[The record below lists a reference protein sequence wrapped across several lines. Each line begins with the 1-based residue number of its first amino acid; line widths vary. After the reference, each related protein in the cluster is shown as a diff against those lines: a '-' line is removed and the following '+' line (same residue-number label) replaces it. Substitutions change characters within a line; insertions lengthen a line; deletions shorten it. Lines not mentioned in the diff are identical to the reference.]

1 MFLYIL
7 KRILGFW
14 INNTIKNKFKKMQ
27 KTSIKR
33 LYEADDIQQPA
44 PMQHAPDIQMP
55 PAQEAPVHVV
65 TNIEEIPSFDQV
77 QAQQEQPQDQNLLP
91 QSDVMTLTVQ
101 ELMDRC
107 QQVNPLVCMG
117 LQQFI
122 DSNRDQLLAIPSGG
136 TPEETPNDAPIDGEE
151 DINFSK
157 QMEPKA
163 PEFSLD
169 QPVDDL
175 QFPQE

>member
-1 MFLYIL
+1 
-7 KRILGFW
+7 
-14 INNTIKNKFKKMQ
+14 MQ

-44 PMQHAPDIQMP
+44 PIQQAPEIQLPPAPAQMP
-55 PAQEAPVHVV
+55 ADIA
-65 TNIEEIPSFDQV
+65 EIPSFDQV
-77 QAQQEQPQDQNLLP
+77 QAQSQAHEQPAQDQNLLP
-91 QSDVMTLTVQ
+91 AADVMTLTVQ
-101 ELMDRC
+101 ELIERC
-107 QQVNPLVCMG
+107 QQINPLVCMG

-122 DSNRDQLLAIPSGG
+122 DSNKDQILSIPSGVDHMN
-136 TPEETPNDAPIDGEE
+136 TQDDAPMGDEE

-169 QPVDDL
+169 QPADDL

>member
-1 MFLYIL
+1 
-7 KRILGFW
+7 
-14 INNTIKNKFKKMQ
+14 MQ

-44 PMQHAPDIQMP
+44 PIPQAPTIQMP
-55 PAQEAPVHVV
+55 PAQEAPAHIA

-77 QAQQEQPQDQNLLP
+77 QAQNNQPQAALP
-91 QSDVMTLTVQ
+91 QPDVMSLSVQ
-101 ELMDRC
+101 ELLDRC
-107 QQVNPLVCMG
+107 QKVNPLICMG

-122 DSNRDQLLAIPSGG
+122 DSNKDQILSIPSGAENQEVLDE
-136 TPEETPNDAPIDGEE
+136 PGEE

-157 QMEPKA
+157 QMEQPA

-169 QPVDDL
+169 NQEGLD
-175 QFPQE
+175 FPQE

>member
-1 MFLYIL
+1 
-7 KRILGFW
+7 
-14 INNTIKNKFKKMQ
+14 MQ

-44 PMQHAPDIQMP
+44 PIQHAPEIQMP
-55 PAQEAPVHVV
+55 EPMPQAPAPVA
-65 TNIEEIPSFDQV
+65 TNIEDIPSFDQV
-77 QAQQEQPQDQNLLP
+77 QAQEQPAQDQNLLP
-91 QSDVMTLTVQ
+91 AADVMTLTVQ
-101 ELMDRC
+101 ELIERC
-107 QQVNPLVCMG
+107 QQINPLICMG

-122 DSNRDQLLAIPSGG
+122 DSNKDQLLSIPSGAAQSNE
-136 TPEETPNDAPIDGEE
+136 PEITALYDED

-169 QPVDDL
+169 QPAEDL